1 MNYKNFQARAWDDT
15 FSRGIYDLMK
25 SQSFSYE
32 GITVTFA
39 PENASSFLKAIVDGD
54 STISKTLKVKISFAD
69 ADSCLE
75 TTASLIDL
83 PILTDSG
90 LVIDGTK
97 WTIIN
102 TSHPASGWYLLR
114 DKDGKLILSLQR
126 GAAKVI
132 TISIPLPTARDAQA
146 SVTITGRRGKS
157 STMPLFAFLKAVS
170 CNPSCTYAEIA
181 DMLSDCSLIQSA
193 YYNDYVNI
201 TSEKRNTPTFQEPS
215 LAACADALLHH
226 ITGYAADYTWADP
239 VAELQQRLNNNSLRI
254 GEEKI
259 PRFKRLV
266 SFARAKGTLLNKD
279 VTLSSGQIIK
289 AGEIITDSI
298 IRLLD
303 SDKAVDFIS
312 INYQDR
318 EFILKKFEP
327 DMTLS
332 FDEILCVLR
341 VYDQALSGLAH
352 IDEPDQ
358 IYNKVINSIREDYE
372 KL

>member
-201 TSEKRNTPTFQEPS
+201 TSEKRNTPKFQESS

-266 SFARAKGTLLNKD
+266 SFARASKTSK
-279 VTLSSGQIIK
+279 
-289 AGEIITDSI
+289 
-298 IRLLD
+298 
-303 SDKAVDFIS
+303 
-312 INYQDR
+312 
-318 EFILKKFEP
+318 P
-327 DMTLS
+327 
-332 FDEILCVLR
+332 
-341 VYDQALSGLAH
+341 
-352 IDEPDQ
+352 
-358 IYNKVINSIREDYE
+358 
-372 KL
+372 